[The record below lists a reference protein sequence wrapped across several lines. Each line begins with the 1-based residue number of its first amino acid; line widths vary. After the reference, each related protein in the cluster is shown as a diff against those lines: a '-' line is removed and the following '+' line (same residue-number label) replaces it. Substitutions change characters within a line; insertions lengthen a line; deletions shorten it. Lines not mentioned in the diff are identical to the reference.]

1 MGWAKLA
8 AGLAE
13 AFSAILAWLGRERDR
28 QAGRD
33 QVRVADLEQTSRIL
47 EEQRDEA
54 AKPGA
59 DPGAVLDRMRR
70 GGF

>member
-1 MGWAKLA
+1 MGWARLA
-8 AGLAE
+8 AGLVE
-13 AFSAILAWLGRERDR
+13 AFNAFMTWLGREEDR

-33 QVRVADLEQTSRIL
+33 QVRVADLEKTSRIL

-59 DPGAVLDRMRR
+59 DPRAVLERMRR
-70 GGF
+70 GGL